1 MEGDVLNEVKDLL
14 NIYYGDVT
22 HDLEHIGNSLRQN
35 SILSRLIRIASKVT
49 TKTLHSW
56 DWRERGVI
64 FDQSEFIA
72 LDA

>member
-1 MEGDVLNEVKDLL
+1 MSH
-14 NIYYGDVT
+14 T
-22 HDLEHIGNSLRQN
+22 TLEHIGNSLRQN